1 MTSSNHFRKLIM
13 FAALTQTLVGCGR
26 DEITLIPNTLPD
38 NSTMKILPD
47 RSPSVYY
54 GFMSKFNET
63 ADPNNYSQWDYT
75 RKNLSGFYT
84 NFIDMWQMQYQN
96 PVDASV
102 TCRNLSSAFSSK
114 RAFFE
119 ATMEQKVNDEPNG
132 VINIDTDKGM
142 LDLLTNAGFNVDYAS
157 VNYMNV
163 ADEAACKQHIDNLKS
178 YDGNRKVLYLCGPWG
193 FNGDI
198 TSSNDAMTMAGWTDG
213 IATDGP
219 LGYWHVNQGNMQQC
233 SYSVVKAVNDEKK
246 ESAIMLCPY
255 SVEQEGYNPA
265 KDFLTVSKNCVF
277 GHEDND
283 AAPQIWTLW
292 MYGGNEINNFPQFP
306 ESTIDENGE
315 AVPNN
320 TATGVAYWL
329 LKHLNTLPATK
340 VTSSDDNTIT
350 VEMTNEGNSHIELSP
365 VVRAIEDSGTSDF
378 KLSFFIG
385 NQDVTREM
393 VYNGGYNCVG
403 ASRISSDNPL
413 TITIKAVPAKKT
425 ATGTLKLEI
434 MSNFTNTINK
444 TTLNVPL
451 N

>member
-1 MTSSNHFRKLIM
+1 MTSSSHFSKLIL
-13 FAALTQTLVGCGR
+13 FAALTLPLYCCGR
-26 DEITLIPNTLPD
+26 NEITLIPDTLPD
-38 NSTMKILPD
+38 NSTVKTLPD

-63 ADPNNYSQWDYT
+63 ADPKNYNQWDYT
-75 RKNLSGFYT
+75 RQNLTGFYT

-96 PVDASV
+96 TVDANV
-102 TCRNLSSAFSSK
+102 TCKNLANAFSSK

-119 ATMEQKVNDEPNG
+119 ATMETKVNDDPNG
-132 VINIDTDKGM
+132 AINIDTDKGM

-163 ADEAACKQHIDNLKS
+163 RGKAACMQHINNLKS
-178 YDGNRKVLYLCGPWG
+178 YDGNRKVLYLCGPWE

-198 TSSNDAMTMAGWTDG
+198 TSSSDALTMASWTDG

-219 LGYWHVNQGNMQQC
+219 LGYWYVNQGNMQQC
-233 SYSVVKAVNDEKK
+233 SYSIVKAMNEENK

-255 SVEQEGYNPA
+255 SVEQKGYNPA
-265 KDFLTVSKNCVF
+265 QDFLTVAKNCVL
-277 GHEDND
+277 GHEDNG

-292 MYGGNEINNFPQFP
+292 MYGGDEINNFPQFP
-306 ESTIDENGE
+306 ESTTDENGE
-315 AVPNN
+315 DVPSN

-329 LKHLNTLPATK
+329 LKHLNTLPTTK
-340 VTSSDDNTIT
+340 VTNADDNIIT
-350 VEMTNEGNSHIELSP
+350 VEFTNEGNSSIELSP
-365 VVRAIEDSGTSDF
+365 VIRAIEDSGTSNF

-385 NQDVTREM
+385 NQDITKEI

-403 ASRISSDNPL
+403 TSRISRENPL
-413 TITIKAVPAKKT
+413 TLTIKAVPQKKS
-425 ATGTLKLEI
+425 ATGTLNLEI

-444 TTLNVPL
+444 TTFNVPL